1 MPFWLSGLAR
11 MGTTAKAARAAKR
24 DGVGRTRM
32 PAGKSKQRWKQAER
46 EVSGALGTQRLANN
60 GFGQPDLVVPARDGR
75 PPIAVQCKT
84 KAAIPSWFTD
94 ALSQATLDAS
104 SVGEGAV
111 PAVVI
116 IHAPGSG
123 IKKQRYVILRFED
136 AVNLLAGDKT

>member
-1 MPFWLSGLAR
+1 MA
-11 MGTTAKAARAAKR
+11 
-24 DGVGRTRM
+24 
-32 PAGKSKQRWKQAER
+32 AGKSKQRWKEAER
-46 EVSGALGTQRLANN
+46 ETAKALGTTRIPNN

-84 KAAIPSWFTD
+84 KADIPAWFTD

-104 SVGEGAV
+104 SVGTEAV

-123 IKKQRYVILRFED
+123 IRKKRYVILRFED
-136 AVNLLAGDKT
+136 AVNLLAGEKA